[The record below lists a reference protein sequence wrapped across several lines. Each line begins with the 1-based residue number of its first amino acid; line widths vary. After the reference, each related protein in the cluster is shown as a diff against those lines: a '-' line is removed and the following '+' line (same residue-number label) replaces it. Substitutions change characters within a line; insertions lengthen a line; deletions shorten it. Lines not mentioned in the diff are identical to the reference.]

1 LSPQQHRPDGP
12 KARQKE
18 YGIALIEGDGVGP
31 EISKATLVVLD
42 ALQEKV
48 GLRFSIMDAPA
59 GDNCKRKTGMPL
71 PETSL
76 KAIRE
81 SDACLKAP
89 VGETAADVIVKLRQM
104 LDLYAN
110 IRPAKSLPGVP
121 SLKPGIDMVI
131 VRENTEDLYKGQEFD
146 FDGGV
151 AAIRTI
157 TRFASERI
165 AKYAFQMAEVRGGA
179 LKVLAVHKSNVLR
192 KSDGLFAQVC
202 REVSK
207 THPKVSFSEMLVDAA
222 AMNLIRDP
230 LSFDVIVTTN
240 LYGDIL
246 SDEAAQLVGGLGM
259 APSANIGGGFALFE
273 PVHGAAPDI
282 AGRGTANPIAMVLTS
297 AMMLDW
303 LAETRQDKACSAG
316 ASRIRGAVNQVLGTS
331 VRTPDLGGRATTMQ
345 VAEAVAKAISK

>member
-1 LSPQQHRPDGP
+1 LSRQHRP
-12 KARQKE
+12 KSRQKE
-18 YGIALIEGDGVGP
+18 YAIALIEGDGVGP
-31 EISKATLVVLD
+31 EISKASLVVLD
-42 ALQEKV
+42 ALQAKL
-48 GLRFSIMDAPA
+48 GLSFSIRDSPA
-59 GDNCKRKTGMPL
+59 GDNCKRMTGVPL
-71 PETSL
+71 PESSL
-76 KAIRE
+76 KSIRE

-89 VGETAADVIVKLRQM
+89 VGETAADVIVRLRQM

-110 IRPAKSLPGVP
+110 IRPAKSLPNVP

-131 VRENTEDLYKGQEFD
+131 VRENTEDLYKGQEFE

-151 AAIRTI
+151 VALRTI
-157 TRFASERI
+157 TRAASERI
-165 AKYAFQMAEVRGGA
+165 AKYAFEVAEQRRGA
-179 LKVLAVHKSNVLR
+179 RKVVAVHKSNVLR

-202 REVSK
+202 KEVSK
-207 THPKVSFSEMLVDAA
+207 AYPKVAFSEMLVDAA

-259 APSANIGGGFALFE
+259 TPSANIGADSALFE

-282 AGRGTANPIAMVLTS
+282 AGKGVANPVAMILTV

-303 LAETRQDKACSAG
+303 LSKTRQDERCSAG
-316 ASRIRGAVNQVLGTS
+316 ASAIRSAVNRVLGTS
-331 VRTPDLGGRATTMQ
+331 TRTPDLGGRATTAQ
-345 VAEAVAKAISK
+345 VAEAVAKAI

>member
-1 LSPQQHRPDGP
+1 MSRHRPKP
-12 KARQKE
+12 KQQ
-18 YGIALIEGDGVGP
+18 YSIALIEGDGVGP

-42 ALQEKV
+42 AVQERL
-48 GLRFSIMDAPA
+48 GLEFSIKDSPA
-59 GDNCKRKTGMPL
+59 GDNCKKKNGVPL
-71 PETSL
+71 PESSL
-76 KAIRE
+76 KTIRD

-110 IRPAKSLPGVP
+110 IRPAKSLPSVP

-131 VRENTEDLYKGQEFD
+131 VRENTEDLYKGQEFE
-146 FDGGV
+146 FEGGV
-151 AAIRTI
+151 TALRTI

-165 AKYAFQMAEVRGGA
+165 AKYAFELAEQRGGA
-179 LKVLAVHKSNVLR
+179 CKVVAVHKSNVLR
-192 KSDGLFAQVC
+192 KSDGLFAEVC

-207 THPKVSFSEMLVDAA
+207 SYPKVSFSEMLVDAA

-259 APSANIGGGFALFE
+259 APSANIGADFALFE
-273 PVHGAAPDI
+273 PVHGSAPDI
-282 AGRGTANPIAMVLTS
+282 AGKGLANPIAMTLSS

-303 LAETRQDKACSAG
+303 LSRSRHDERCSAG
-316 ASRIRGAVNQVLGTS
+316 ASAIRSAVNRVLQTS
-331 VRTPDLGGRATTMQ
+331 TKTPDLGGKASTMQ
-345 VAEAVAKAISK
+345 VAEAIAKAIAKGDK

>member
-1 LSPQQHRPDGP
+1 LSRPQHRPKP
-12 KARQKE
+12 RQKQ
-18 YGIALIEGDGVGP
+18 YAIALIEGDGIGP
-31 EISKATLVVLD
+31 EISKAAVFVLD
-42 ALQEKV
+42 ALQDKL
-48 GLRFSIMDAPA
+48 GLSFSIKDSPA
-59 GDNCKRKTGMPL
+59 GDNCKKRTGIPL
-71 PETSL
+71 PESSL
-76 KAIRE
+76 KSVRK

-110 IRPAKSLPGVP
+110 IRPAKSLPNVP

-131 VRENTEDLYKGQEFD
+131 VRENTEDLYKGQEFE

-151 AAIRTI
+151 AALRTI

-165 AKYAFQMAEVRGGA
+165 AKYAFEVAEQRGGA
-179 LKVLAVHKSNVLR
+179 RKVVAVHKSNVLK

-202 REVSK
+202 KEVSK
-207 THPKVSFSEMLVDAA
+207 DHPKVSFSEMLVDAA

-259 APSANIGGGFALFE
+259 TPSANIGADFALFE

-282 AGRGTANPIAMVLTS
+282 AGKGTANPVAMILTV

-303 LAETRQDKACSAG
+303 LAATRKDRACAAG
-316 ASRIRGAVNQVLGTS
+316 AAAIRTAVNRVLETS
-331 VRTPDLGGRATTMQ
+331 TRTPDLGGKATTIQ

>member
-1 LSPQQHRPDGP
+1 LSRQQHP
-12 KARQKE
+12 KAGQRQ
-18 YGIALIEGDGVGP
+18 YSITLIEGDGVGP
-31 EISKATLVVLD
+31 EISKASLVVLD
-42 ALQEKV
+42 ALKEKL
-48 GLRFSIMDAPA
+48 GLSFSIEQSPA
-59 GDNCKRKTGMPL
+59 GDRCKKRTGLPL
-71 PETSL
+71 PESSL
-76 KAIRE
+76 KSIRA

-110 IRPAKSLPGVP
+110 VRPAKSLPNVP

-131 VRENTEDLYKGQEFD
+131 VRENTEDLYKGQEFE

-151 AAIRTI
+151 VALRTI
-157 TRFASERI
+157 TRFASQRI
-165 AKYAFQMAEVRGGA
+165 AEYAFGVAEQRGGA
-179 LKVLAVHKSNVLR
+179 RKVVAVHKSNVLR

-207 THPKVSFSEMLVDAA
+207 AHPKVAFSEMLVDAA

-230 LSFDVIVTTN
+230 LAFDVIVTTN

-259 APSANIGGGFALFE
+259 TPSANIGKDFALFE

-282 AGRGTANPIAMVLTS
+282 AGKGIANPVAMILTT

-303 LAETRQDKACSAG
+303 LAKTRRDKACSAG
-316 ASRIRGAVNQVLGTS
+316 ASEIRGAVNRVLETS
-331 VRTPDLGGRATTMQ
+331 TRTPDLGGNATTMQ
-345 VAEAVAKAISK
+345 VAQAVAKAISK